1 MPTPV
6 QKFHTSTLMVHPD
19 LLGFVKAAQEYG
31 IPLSRLV
38 DAALRE
44 FSAGV
49 GAGRPFPAH
58 HFEPWNDNR
67 RYNKMGS
74 LAEGYEKLQKSI
86 RRKK

>member
-1 MPTPV
+1 MATPV
-6 QKFHTSTLMVHPD
+6 QRFKTTTLMLHPEVEA
-19 LLGFVKAAQEYG
+19 FVSAAQGFG

-49 GAGRPFPAH
+49 AAGRPFPEH
-58 HFEPWNDNR
+58 HFEPWNG
-67 RYNKMGS
+67 KMGS
-74 LAEGYEKLQKSI
+74 LVEGYEKLQKSI